1 MYELKW
7 FSKCCYSANSLSS
20 CKYIF
25 ALGRCRVHASLSKRE
40 VREKVAVD
48 SAFTLDFKIQLSVE
62 TWWKRWP
69 GASGCVQTGL
79 LGHLVNAAVRISAFT
94 GHYLGVAWCSSASP
108 GLCALSQMAPMDQGL
123 EMLLMLVEKLHLL
136 SEYSGMFL
144 LKSKKLQVFFFFF
157 NWLLFYSTVEYMLMN
172 TRILCIYIYHYI
184 PMNCLIRILGKS
196 MWFLELQ

>member
-144 LKSKKLQVFFFFF
+144 LKSKKLQGFFFFF
-157 NWLLFYSTVEYMLMN
+157 LNWLLFYSTVEYMLMN

-196 MWFLELQ
+196 MWFLEL

>member
-1 MYELKW
+1 M
-7 FSKCCYSANSLSS
+7 
-20 CKYIF
+20 
-25 ALGRCRVHASLSKRE
+25 
-40 VREKVAVD
+40 
-48 SAFTLDFKIQLSVE
+48 
-62 TWWKRWP
+62 
-69 GASGCVQTGL
+69 QTGL

-184 PMNCLIRILGKS
+184 PMNCLISILGKS
-196 MWFLELQ
+196 M